1 METNEVTT
9 AFVGSTAA
17 TNRTTA
23 STAKATPVISRRVRS
38 SSRRG
43 SSVACGRAP
52 LACFALFSAGEAAL
66 PFDFVAEDA
75 FGFAVLDAEKRSQR
89 LLTCGVI
96 TTPAKTQLSSR
107 LDQIYRDLNEL
118 IAQFHPEVMAVEELF
133 FNTNITTG
141 IAVAHGRG
149 IILLSG
155 YQAGLQIYE
164 YTPLQVK
171 QAVVGYGRAD
181 KKQVMD
187 MVRRILSLQA
197 VPKPD
202 DAADAVAIALCHA
215 RSATSL
221 IHQQERFDP
230 CSTI

>member
-1 METNEVTT
+1 MRILGVDP
-9 AFVGSTAA
+9 GIA
-17 TNRTTA
+17 T
-23 STAKATPVISRRVRS
+23 V
-38 SSRRG
+38 
-43 SSVACGRAP
+43 
-52 LACFALFSAGEAAL
+52 
-66 PFDFVAEDA
+66 
-75 FGFAVLDAEKRSQR
+75 GFAVLDADKRSQR

-118 IAQFHPEVMAVEELF
+118 IAQFHPEAMAVEELF

-171 QAVVGYGRAD
+171 QAVVGYGRAE
-181 KKQVMD
+181 KAGHGYGAAHPVPAGSPEAG
-187 MVRRILSLQA
+187 RRGGRRCHRA
-197 VPKPD
+197 VSRTQRY
-202 DAADAVAIALCHA
+202 I
-215 RSATSL
+215 
-221 IHQQERFDP
+221 IDP
-230 CSTI
+230 STGEV

>member
-1 METNEVTT
+1 MTYM
-9 AFVGSTAA
+9 F
-17 TNRTTA
+17 
-23 STAKATPVISRRVRS
+23 S
-38 SSRRG
+38 S
-43 SSVACGRAP
+43 AP
-52 LACFALFSAGEAAL
+52 KRLGALFLFPA
-66 PFDFVAEDA
+66 VAYGAKICYIYLIGVMHMRILGVDPGIA
-75 FGFAVLDAEKRSQR
+75 TVGFAVLDAEKRSQR

-171 QAVVGYGRAD
+171 QAVVGYGRAE
-181 KKQVMD
+181 KMQVML
-187 MVRRILSLQA
+187 MTQRLLNL
-197 VPKPD
+197 PKLPRPD
-202 DAADAVAIALCHA
+202 DAADALAIAICHGNSMNM
-215 RSATSL
+215 RNL
-221 IHQQERFDP
+221 KIKV
-230 CSTI
+230 

>member
-1 METNEVTT
+1 MRILGVDP
-9 AFVGSTAA
+9 GIA
-17 TNRTTA
+17 T
-23 STAKATPVISRRVRS
+23 V
-38 SSRRG
+38 
-43 SSVACGRAP
+43 
-52 LACFALFSAGEAAL
+52 
-66 PFDFVAEDA
+66 
-75 FGFAVLDAEKRSQR
+75 GFAVLDAEKRSQR

-164 YTPLQVK
+164 YTPLQVSRRSSVT
-171 QAVVGYGRAD
+171 AVRTKSRSWTWCAASCPCRPCRSRTT
-181 KKQVMD
+181 
-187 MVRRILSLQA
+187 RRTPS
-197 VPKPD
+197 PS
-202 DAADAVAIALCHA
+202 
-215 RSATSL
+215 RSAMRAAPHL
-221 IHQQERFDP
+221 
-230 CSTI
+230 

>member
-1 METNEVTT
+1 MRILGVDP
-9 AFVGSTAA
+9 GIA
-17 TNRTTA
+17 T
-23 STAKATPVISRRVRS
+23 V
-38 SSRRG
+38 
-43 SSVACGRAP
+43 
-52 LACFALFSAGEAAL
+52 
-66 PFDFVAEDA
+66 
-75 FGFAVLDAEKRSQR
+75 GFAVLDAEKRSQR

-118 IAQFHPEVMAVEELF
+118 IAQFHPEAMAVEELF

-149 IILLSG
+149 VILLACEN
-155 YQAGLQIYE
+155 AGVKIFE

-171 QAVVGYGRAD
+171 QSVVGYGRAE
-181 KKQVMD
+181 KSQVMD
-187 MVRRILSLQA
+187 MVRRICRLKA

-230 CSTI
+230 CSTT

>member
-1 METNEVTT
+1 MRILGVDP
-9 AFVGSTAA
+9 GIA
-17 TNRTTA
+17 T
-23 STAKATPVISRRVRS
+23 V
-38 SSRRG
+38 
-43 SSVACGRAP
+43 
-52 LACFALFSAGEAAL
+52 
-66 PFDFVAEDA
+66 
-75 FGFAVLDAEKRSQR
+75 GFAVLDAEKRSQR

-164 YTPLQVK
+164 YTPAG
-171 QAVVGYGRAD
+171 QAGGRRLRPCGQKAGHGHGAPHPVPAGRAEAG
-181 KKQVMD
+181 
-187 MVRRILSLQA
+187 RRGGRRRYR
-197 VPKPD
+197 
-202 DAADAVAIALCHA
+202 ALPCAQRH
-215 RSATSL
+215 
-221 IHQQERFDP
+221 IFDP
-230 CSTI
+230 STGEI